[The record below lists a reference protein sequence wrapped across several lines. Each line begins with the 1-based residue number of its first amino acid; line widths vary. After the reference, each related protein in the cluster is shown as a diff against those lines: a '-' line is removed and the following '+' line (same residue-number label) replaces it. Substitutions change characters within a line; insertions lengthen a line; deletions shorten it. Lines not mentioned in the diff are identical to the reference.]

1 MVQGKNQ
8 NCGNGIYVLT
18 ATDVFKKIVEPKYR
32 DLQLKVSASF
42 FEIYSGKVKEPFFF
56 CISLLLFYF
65 FI

>member
-42 FEIYSGKVKEPFFF
+42 FEIYSGKVKEPFFLF
-56 CISLLLFYF
+56 FYLKSCLL
-65 FI
+65 